1 MTIPVVIPSLAGP
14 TLAACLE
21 AVTQLEP
28 PPARALVV
36 LSGPGSGAA
45 LPAGVEAIRSRRR
58 LGFAAAVN
66 AGLAS
71 AADHPFVA
79 VLNDDALPEP
89 GWLAALLTGI
99 SGDGRAGSVQGTVV
113 DADGRRVDG
122 RGIAFDR
129 WGLPVQRDRG
139 ADATDEPATPA
150 PVLATSGTAVV
161 YRTAALAGAALESG
175 AVFDE
180 RFGSFH
186 EDLDLGLRL
195 RRLGWEA
202 WWRPGARVRHLGSAT
217 AARLPW
223 RRAWWI
229 LANRWRALAGNLTAA
244 SLVAALPGLL
254 RGEVR
259 AIHTLARQDHRAVAV
274 AAAVAAAWPALV
286 ARGWL
291 RRSRGPRLAS
301 LPEGG

>member
-21 AVTQLEP
+21 AVGRLEP

-36 LSGPGSGAA
+36 LSGPGADA
-45 LPAGVEAIRSRRR
+45 PLPAAVEAVRSRRR

-66 AGLAS
+66 AGLVPAGH
-71 AADHPFVA
+71 HPFVA
-79 VLNDDALPEP
+79 VLNDDAVPEP
-89 GWLAALLTGI
+89 GWLGALATGI
-99 SGDGRAGSVQGTVV
+99 AADGRTGAVQGTVV
-113 DADGRRVDG
+113 DAAGRHVDG

-139 ADATDEPATPA
+139 ADAADEPTTPS
-150 PVLATSGTAVV
+150 PVLAVSGTAAVF
-161 YRTAALAGAALESG
+161 RTAALAGATLESG

-180 RFGSFH
+180 AFDSFH

-202 WWRPGARVRHLGSAT
+202 RWVPDAKVRHLGSAT

-244 SLVAALPGLL
+244 GFATAMPELV
-254 RGEVR
+254 RGEIRAVR
-259 AIHTLARQDHRAVAV
+259 TLARQDRRAVAV

-291 RRSRGPRLAS
+291 RRTQGPRLGS
-301 LPEGG
+301 LPEAG

>member
-21 AVTQLEP
+21 VLGRLEP
-28 PPARALVV
+28 PPARTLVV
-36 LSGPGSGAA
+36 LSGRGAGA
-45 LPAGVEAIRSRRR
+45 PLPAGVEAVRSRRR

-71 AADHPFVA
+71 AGDHPFVA
-79 VLNDDALPEP
+79 VLNDDTLPEP
-89 GWLAALLTGI
+89 GWLGALVTGI
-99 SGDGRAGSVQGTVV
+99 AGDGRAGSVQGTVV
-113 DADGRRVDG
+113 DAGGRRVDG

-139 ADATDEPATPA
+139 ADAADEPAAPA
-150 PVLATSGTAVV
+150 PVLAVSGTAVV
-161 YRTAALAGAALESG
+161 YRTTALAGAKLASG

-180 RFGSFH
+180 SFGSFH
-186 EDLDLGLRL
+186 EDIDLGLRL

-217 AARLPW
+217 AAGLPW
-223 RRAWWI
+223 RRTWWV
-229 LANRWRALAGNLTAA
+229 LANRWRALAGNLTAVG
-244 SLVAALPGLL
+244 LAAAMPRLL
-254 RGEVR
+254 RGEIR
-259 AIHTLARQDHRAVAV
+259 AVHTLARQDRRAVAV
-274 AAAVAAAWPALV
+274 AAAVTAAWPALV

-291 RRSRGPRLAS
+291 RRTHGPRLAS
-301 LPEGG
+301 LPEAR